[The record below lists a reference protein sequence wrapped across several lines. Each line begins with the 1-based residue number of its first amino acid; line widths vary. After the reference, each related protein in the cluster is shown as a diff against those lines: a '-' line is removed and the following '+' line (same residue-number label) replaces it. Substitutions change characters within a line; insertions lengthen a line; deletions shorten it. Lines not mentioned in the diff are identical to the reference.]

1 MIYPKK
7 SCITPK
13 KIYLK
18 IGTTYT
24 EEPDTS
30 EILVNDAWKSKL
42 PQSCLLT
49 NLIFFQLLLH
59 FFVYVEE
66 WRETRFCIV
75 KTFSYKICTCSKWI
89 NTEGQVER
97 LLTSYLSNSFRMF
110 LFSFNTGQTFSN
122 NIRNSRRNCAKENF
136 DMILPFFVLLLLK
149 IGKIDFELFKRTW
162 KMQFKLA
169 LDTYKLQGSF
179 LDFYII
185 QS

>member
-122 NIRNSRRNCAKENF
+122 NIRNSRRKCAKENF
-136 DMILPFFVLLLLK
+136 DMILPFLFSFFSKLVKLILNYLKGLEKCSSNLLL
-149 IGKIDFELFKRTW
+149 
-162 KMQFKLA
+162 
-169 LDTYKLQGSF
+169 
-179 LDFYII
+179 
-185 QS
+185 